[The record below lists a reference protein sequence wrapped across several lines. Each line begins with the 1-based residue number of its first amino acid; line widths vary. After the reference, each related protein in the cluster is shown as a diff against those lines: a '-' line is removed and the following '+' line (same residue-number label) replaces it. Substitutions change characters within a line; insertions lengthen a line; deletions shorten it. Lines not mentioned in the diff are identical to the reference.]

1 MTGPQSPRQQWALA
15 ALGYFILAIVL
26 TWPLATHMDAWVL
39 GYPTID
45 SLDTILLRG
54 LVSDL
59 LFEHPSDLPY
69 SQGVYFPTGYPIL
82 HLVPNILDHLI
93 GGALSLALGFPK
105 GDNVFWIL
113 LIAGN
118 GFAAHRLGFQLG
130 KNHSSA
136 LLVGVAYAA
145 SETLLRE
152 VNLHHA
158 PQALSPWAP
167 LYLAAILRA
176 TSADWRHRDVLA
188 AGLWMGLSGITYWY
202 TAIFLAIGSAPLL
215 WTRRKHWRQF
225 AMTAGISGVFAAPF
239 LLPYALHL
247 SDLPLASLSQT
258 PEPTQ
263 TSPALAALP
272 SGQAFLT
279 EHGNDLALPFRGSP
293 LDSSNR
299 VSWVLILAVA
309 LSLKNGGKKVF
320 LAIAAIGA
328 VMALGPT
335 LRLGSDPLIAGG
347 HAIWLPFS
355 WLAKASPLFERMTW
369 PERWGILIALGL
381 AAAAVK
387 APKPR
392 MLAVL
397 LVVETLLI
405 SGNAP
410 LQHMDLTPHTGWT
423 RLAETNGAV
432 LELPLAR
439 NHQQAPFVG
448 LHTRLH
454 GKNVVNP
461 ILLPPGNLAPP
472 RWKEWISSQSFMR
485 QLDALGKGEP
495 VTVDPTATDE
505 LISAGV
511 GAIALDAGPG
521 ANLSPA
527 RLERWKR
534 GLSAWFGTPEDQGGV
549 LIWWLKEPLSDS
561 PVELLFNGTRIPSGN
576 QWRRAMR
583 IKAEGQPH
591 PSLDT
596 LIEPLWGW

>member
-1 MTGPQSPRQQWALA
+1 MNAWA
-15 ALGYFILAIVL
+15 
-26 TWPLATHMDAWVL
+26 L

-59 LFEHPSDLPY
+59 LFENPGDLPY
-69 SQGVYFPTGYPIL
+69 TQGVYFPTGYPIL
-82 HLVPNILDHLI
+82 HLVPNVLDHLL

-105 GDNVFWIL
+105 GDNVFWLL

-118 GFAAHRLGFQLG
+118 GIAAHRLGFQLS

-136 LLVGVAYAA
+136 MLVGVAFAA

-152 VNLHHA
+152 INLHHA

-176 TSADWRHRDVLA
+176 TSPDGKRRDVLA

-202 TAIFLAIGSAPLL
+202 TAIFLAVGSAPLL
-215 WTRRKHWRQF
+215 WTRHKYWRQF
-225 AMTAGISGVFAAPF
+225 AMAAGTSALFAAPF

-247 SDLPLASLSQT
+247 SDLPLASLSQI
-258 PEPTQ
+258 PDPSQSSLALGEL
-263 TSPALAALP
+263 PA
-272 SGQAFLT
+272 GQAFLT
-279 EHGNDLALPFRGSP
+279 EHGNDLALPFRRTP
-293 LDSSNR
+293 LDTSNR
-299 VSWVLILAVA
+299 VSWVLILAVV
-309 LSLKNGGKKVF
+309 LSLRNGGKKVF
-320 LAIAAIGA
+320 VVIAAIGA

-335 LRLGSDPLIAGG
+335 LRFGSDPLFAGG

-355 WLAKASPLFERMTW
+355 WLAEASPLFERMTW

-387 APKPR
+387 APKPKI
-392 MLAVL
+392 LAGL

-410 LQHMDLTPHTGWT
+410 LQHMDLTPHTGWE
-423 RLAETNGAV
+423 RLAETRGAV

-439 NHQQAPFVG
+439 NHRQAPFVG
-448 LHTRLH
+448 LHARIH
-454 GKNVVNP
+454 GKDVVNP
-461 ILLPPGNLAPP
+461 ILLPPESLAPAQ
-472 RWKEWISSQSFMR
+472 WKEWVSNQSLMR

-495 VTVDPTATDE
+495 MTVVPTAAAE
-505 LISAGV
+505 LVSAGV

-521 ANLSPA
+521 ADLSPA

-534 GLSAWFGTPEDQGGV
+534 GLSAWFGDPEDQGGV
-549 LIWWLKEPLSDS
+549 LIWWLKEPLNNSTPD
-561 PVELLFNGTRIPSGN
+561 LFFNGTQMPSGN

-583 IKAEGQPH
+583 MQAERQPH
-591 PSLDT
+591 PSINT